1 MHNSIALP
9 ASLSVSP
16 ANAQHMGQRDSQQDA
31 FGFSSFADVDFAKHA
46 GYLCVLADG
55 MGGLENGFWSS
66 SHAIKVFIDIYKTKS
81 ESETPNDALLR
92 AAQRA
97 NAVVYAEALRL
108 HRADKMGTTI
118 VAAVVRNHE
127 LFWLSIGD
135 SRIYLFENN
144 ELVQLSEDHNY
155 SKVLK
160 DKVTK
165 GEISL
170 SEAQSH
176 PLRNQLTSNLGRKQI
191 PIISGIPTGS
201 IKLQSG
207 AWILLCSDG
216 LSGVLSDLEIAD
228 ELHGDPQKAC
238 DRLVKKVI
246 ARNQQNQ
253 DNTTVVVMHIPKDG
267 SKILSAQGVTKPMYH
282 SLGISGNAFSLKK
295 LVPRAILG
303 SSTLGAI
310 VLATMIATGYQP
322 WIEDVKQAATVPSV
336 EIPISTTST
345 SPAANTVTSSD
356 TRDVTVVGIGANYPT
371 PSSAMTTIAKDDRSA
386 VTPKPTSAKDEK
398 DKKADPKKADPKKV
412 DPKAADPKAADP
424 KAADPKAADPK
435 AADPKAAD
443 PKAADPKAADPKAAD
458 PKAKGNKPSS
468 FNWF

>member
-1 MHNSIALP
+1 MRNSIALP
-9 ASLSVSP
+9 ASLGVSP
-16 ANAQHMGQRDSQQDA
+16 ANAQHMGHRDSQQDA
-31 FGFSSFADVDFAKHA
+31 FGFSSFADLDFAKHA

-66 SHAIKVFIDIYKTKS
+66 SHAIKVFIDSYKTKS

-92 AAQRA
+92 SAQRA
-97 NAVVYAEALRL
+97 NAVVYAEAMRQ

-127 LFWLSIGD
+127 LFWLSVGD

-160 DKVTK
+160 GKVTK

-176 PLRNQLTSNLGRKQI
+176 PLRNQLTSNLGRKEI
-191 PIISGIPTGS
+191 PIISGMPTGS

-216 LSGVLSDLEIAD
+216 LSGVLSDREIAD

-238 DRLVKKVI
+238 DRLVEKVI

-267 SKILSAQGVTKPMYH
+267 SKILSAQGVTKPLYH
-282 SLGISGNAFSLKK
+282 SLVSSSNMSFKK
-295 LVPRAILG
+295 LVPPVLLG

-322 WIEDVKQAATVPSV
+322 WAEDVKQAATVSSSV
-336 EIPISTTST
+336 VIPISTTSL
-345 SPAANTVTSSD
+345 SPAVNAVNAVTSSD
-356 TRDVTVVGIGANYPT
+356 TGGVTVVGIGANYVT
-371 PSSAMTTIAKDDRSA
+371 TSSATTTIAKDVSSVAD
-386 VTPKPTSAKDEK
+386 TKPTSVKLGNAKKTETKPGEAKPGEAKPGEAKPGEAKPGETKPGETKPGEAKPGEAKLVETKPEEK
-398 DKKADPKKADPKKV
+398 KS
-412 DPKAADPKAADP
+412 
-424 KAADPKAADPK
+424 
-435 AADPKAAD
+435 
-443 PKAADPKAADPKAAD
+443 
-458 PKAKGNKPSS
+458 GWNFFKP
-468 FNWF
+468 